1 MTRRNNTRY
10 ICGHRIIALVVLCL
24 FGLCAVWSVRPNR
37 KKVRKADDERVY
49 LVHSD
54 RLFFDAYKNADAQ
67 ILNGNVEFRHKGARL
82 LCDSAHFYEG
92 TNSFEAW
99 GHVRMFQADTLSL
112 FSDYAYY
119 DGDEQMAEA
128 RYNVVMKNRKTTL
141 YTDSLNYDRLYGLA
155 YFFEGG
161 KMVDGTAV
169 LTADWGEYDT
179 ELKEARFN
187 YNVRLKDD
195 NFFLVSDTLLYDTN
209 TKEAHTTGPSH
220 ITSGKSKIFTQ
231 DGYYNTNTKTS
242 KLYDRSVLNDDDKT
256 LVGDSVFYN
265 EKDSTGEA
273 FGNVVYTD
281 KTNKNM
287 MKSDYCWYDGRIGY
301 AMATKRAL
309 VIDYS
314 QHDSLYMHADTFKLY
329 TININTDSV
338 YRKIHAYNKV
348 RAYRMDVQAVCDSL
362 VYNSLD
368 SCMTM
373 YRDPIVWNNNQ
384 QLLGEEIRVYMNDST
399 ISRAHVLRQA
409 LSVEQMPDTVHFN
422 QVASIDMFAYFNNGE
437 IREAEAVD
445 NVVAAYYVVDDADS
459 TIIGLNRMET
469 SRMKIFLENR
479 KMSKIWTPQ
488 VEGVMYPI
496 SQVPADKK
504 FLPTFAWFDYVRPL
518 NKDDIFNWRPKK
530 SGSELKEVKR
540 KAAPLPTL
548 N

>member
-1 MTRRNNTRY
+1 
-10 ICGHRIIALVVLCL
+10 
-24 FGLCAVWSVRPNR
+24 
-37 KKVRKADDERVY
+37 
-49 LVHSD
+49 
-54 RLFFDAYKNADAQ
+54 
-67 ILNGNVEFRHKGARL
+67 
-82 LCDSAHFYEG
+82 
-92 TNSFEAW
+92 
-99 GHVRMFQADTLSL
+99 
-112 FSDYAYY
+112 
-119 DGDEQMAEA
+119 
-128 RYNVVMKNRKTTL
+128 
-141 YTDSLNYDRLYGLA
+141 
-155 YFFEGG
+155 
-161 KMVDGTAV
+161 
-169 LTADWGEYDT
+169 
-179 ELKEARFN
+179 
-187 YNVRLKDD
+187 
-195 NFFLVSDTLLYDTN
+195 
-209 TKEAHTTGPSH
+209 
-220 ITSGKSKIFTQ
+220 
-231 DGYYNTNTKTS
+231 
-242 KLYDRSVLNDDDKT
+242 
-256 LVGDSVFYN
+256 
-265 EKDSTGEA
+265 
-273 FGNVVYTD
+273 
-281 KTNKNM
+281 
-287 MKSDYCWYDGRIGY
+287 
-301 AMATKRAL
+301 MATKRAL

-329 TININTDSV
+329 TFNINTDSV

-348 RAYRMDVQAVCDSL
+348 RAYRVDVQAVCDSL

>member
-1 MTRRNNTRY
+1 M
-10 ICGHRIIALVVLCL
+10 
-24 FGLCAVWSVRPNR
+24 
-37 KKVRKADDERVY
+37 KK
-49 LVHSD
+49 
-54 RLFFDAYKNADAQ
+54 
-67 ILNGNVEFRHKGARL
+67 
-82 LCDSAHFYEG
+82 
-92 TNSFEAW
+92 
-99 GHVRMFQADTLSL
+99 
-112 FSDYAYY
+112 
-119 DGDEQMAEA
+119 
-128 RYNVVMKNRKTTL
+128 RKTTL

-231 DGYYNTNTKTS
+231 DGYYNTHTKTS

-281 KTNKNM
+281 KTNNNM
-287 MKSDYCWYDGRIGY
+287 MKSDNCWYDGRIGY

-329 TININTDSV
+329 TFNINTDSV

-348 RAYRMDVQAVCDSL
+348 RAYRVDVQAVCDSL

-479 KMSKIWTPQ
+479 RMSKIWTPQ